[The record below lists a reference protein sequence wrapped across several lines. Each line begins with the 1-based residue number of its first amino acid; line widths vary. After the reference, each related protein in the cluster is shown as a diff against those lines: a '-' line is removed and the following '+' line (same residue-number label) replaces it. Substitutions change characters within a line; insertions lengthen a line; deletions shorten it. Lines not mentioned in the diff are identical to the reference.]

1 MRIAKHCCQGNE
13 TCYAVTV
20 KDADLAQSLETKR
33 TLSNTQKPFL
43 LWDSSLTTFLF
54 LAFFSWC
61 HKHAF
66 CSLQHHTLF
75 KVSLASTALEHF
87 RAVAAVSLL
96 HFLYSTGTRHK
107 CFKLKIQVDTLH
119 FLSLLPVLIKRSL
132 TPESPCTAGGQS
144 VLRLPGHVSAY
155 PCSVR
160 RSVMFPSD
168 L

>member
-61 HKHAF
+61 HKHALLLF
-66 CSLQHHTLF
+66 TTSHFVSVSGIHCVGTFSSCRCRVIVTLSLQHWDQAQMFQTENSSWHTP
-75 KVSLASTALEHF
+75 
-87 RAVAAVSLL
+87 
-96 HFLYSTGTRHK
+96 
-107 CFKLKIQVDTLH
+107 

-132 TPESPCTAGGQS
+132 TSESPCTAGGQS

>member
-119 FLSLLPVLIKRSL
+119 FYLYCLSWLNAVWHLSHLAQLEGNLSSDCLGMSRPIPVL
-132 TPESPCTAGGQS
+132 
-144 VLRLPGHVSAY
+144 
-155 PCSVR
+155 
-160 RSVMFPSD
+160 
-168 L
+168 